1 MIIGVTGKA
10 GSGKDTV
17 ANHLAAKYGYMR
29 KQFAFDLKRMVCDT
43 FRWDRNRIDDLE
55 YKEEVPLNP
64 DGTPQCPGPV
74 DGYGQPKFPGG
85 MTRRQV
91 LIHWGTNGMRYID
104 PDIHVKLTMVRVAP
118 VVRRNPTHRCSQFV
132 FADVRFL
139 NEAGAI
145 QELGGE
151 IWRVVKSGGPG
162 TDAASSSNVSETE
175 MDLITPDRTL
185 EAAHGQIPHLLSQVD
200 GLLP

>member
-1 MIIGVTGKA
+1 MIVGVTGKA

-17 ANHLAAKYGYMR
+17 ANHLVAKYGYMR

-43 FRWDRNRIDDLE
+43 FGWDRVRIGDLE

-64 DGTPQCPGPV
+64 DGTPQCPGPLNEHGEPV
-74 DGYGQPKFPGG
+74 YPGG

-91 LIHWGTNGMRYID
+91 LIFWGTDCMRAID
-104 PDIHVKLTMVRVAP
+104 PDIHVKLTMARVAP
-118 VVRRNPTHRCSQFV
+118 VVRMNPTHRCSQFV

-139 NEAGAI
+139 NEAKAI
-145 QELGGE
+145 RELGGE
-151 IWRVVKSGGPG
+151 IWRVMKSGGPG
-162 TDAASSSNVSETE
+162 TDGSSAAGVSETE
-175 MDLITPDRTL
+175 MDGIVPDRTL